1 MTTELNFEKFP
12 KHIIKPSILADSDK
26 FLMKIAETQEEID
39 KTLRMRYEVFNI
51 EQGHGLENG
60 QDPGVDV
67 DKYDKYCLQLIVL
80 NKETNLPVG
89 TYRAHLGSIATKSIG
104 FYSVGEYKIYGLE
117 KVASLSMEVGRS
129 CVTKEFRKGSA
140 VALLWGG
147 IGELMMRAKL
157 RYLFGCV
164 SFEEYN
170 PAAAWAIYEY
180 LKKENLIS
188 DLIEGRP
195 EQGYELEHPPE
206 SEVKKYLDDIRNTI
220 KKYVPPLLKGYL
232 RLGTKIAG
240 PPVYDHEFKTIDF
253 LIILDS
259 FTIPERYARH
269 YNYNAEK

>member
-1 MTTELNFEKFP
+1 MSTKLNFEKFP
-12 KHIIKPSILADSDK
+12 KHIIEPAILADSEK
-26 FLMKIAETQEEID
+26 FLIKIAETQEEID

-51 EQGHGLENG
+51 EQGHGLDDL
-60 QDPGVDV
+60 QAPGMDI

-104 FYSVGEYKIYGLE
+104 FYSVDEYEIKGLE
-117 KVASLSMEVGRS
+117 KIASLSMEVGRS
-129 CVTKEFRKGSA
+129 CVTKEFRRGSA

-170 PAAAWAIYEY
+170 PAATWAVYEH
-180 LKKENLIS
+180 LKQENLLS
-188 DLIEGRP
+188 ELIDGNPRK
-195 EQGYELEHPPE
+195 GYELERPPE
-206 SEVKKYLDDIRNTI
+206 NEIQKYLDDIRNTF

-240 PPVYDHEFKTIDF
+240 PPLYDPKFKTIDF